1 MEAEFMR
8 IMKCNSE
15 GYKDPTTYE
24 ALSNIRKTT
33 KKAYRP
39 LVYICSPFASDI
51 DGNMHKAKRYCRFAV
66 RNGAIPFA
74 HHLIFPQFLDYE
86 KPSEHAIGVFM
97 SMVFLGKCEQ
107 LWIFGANISADM
119 LAEIKKAKKKNM
131 QIRYFTEEMKEIK

>member
-8 IMKCNSE
+8 IRKCNSE

-24 ALSNIRKTT
+24 ALSNISKAT

-39 LVYICSPFASDI
+39 LVYICSPF
-51 DGNMHKAKRYCRFAV
+51 DGDTSGARRYCRFAV

-74 HHLIFPQFLDYE
+74 HHLIFPQVLDYE

-131 QIRYFTEEMKEIK
+131 QIRYFTEEMEEIKYA

>member
-1 MEAEFMR
+1 MR
-8 IMKCNSE
+8 IRKCNSE
-15 GYKDPTTYE
+15 GYNDPTTYE

-33 KKAYRP
+33 KKVYRP
-39 LVYICSPFASDI
+39 LVYICSPF
-51 DGNMHKAKRYCRFAV
+51 DGDTSGVRRYCHFAV
-66 RNGAIPFA
+66 KNGAIPFA

-97 SMVFLGKCEQ
+97 RMVFLGKCEQ

-131 QIRYFTEEMKEIK
+131 QIRYFTEEMEETVYES

>member
-1 MEAEFMR
+1 MR
-8 IMKCNSE
+8 IRKCNSE

-24 ALSNIRKTT
+24 ALSNIRTAT

-39 LVYICSPFASDI
+39 LVYICSPF
-51 DGNMHKAKRYCRFAV
+51 DGDTRGVRRYCRFAV

-119 LAEIKKAKKKNM
+119 LAEIKKAKKKNT
-131 QIRYFTEEMKEIK
+131 QIRYFTEEMEEKVYES